1 MHFEPMRI
9 LREYQK
15 KLVRL
20 VRQGMLIDTLYT
32 RTLQYE
38 HHLEKGMLM
47 LLHRIVLH
55 LQILDLVR
63 LI

>member
-9 LREYQK
+9 LGEYQK

-20 VRQGMLIDTLYT
+20 VGQRVFIDALNT
-32 RTLQYE
+32 RTLEYE
-38 HHLEKGMLM
+38 YHLEKGMPV

-55 LQILDLVR
+55 L
-63 LI
+63 